1 MSKIIEI
8 INNMEKIM
16 VGKRSVLERIVIA
29 LITNGHVLIEDVPG
43 VGKTQ
48 CVGALAKSVDGSYKR
63 VQFTP
68 DVMASDITGFT
79 MYNPN
84 SGNFEYREGSA
95 SCNFLLG
102 DEINRAS
109 SKTQSSLLEVMEER
123 QITVDGVTR
132 KVPEPFMVLAT
143 QNPIESKGTNKLPE
157 AQMDRFLFKL
167 SIGYPTKEGEKEIL
181 NRFQGDNP
189 LKLLESVATTFEIIE
204 LQKQVEQVKVSEE
217 IKDLII
223 NIVSY
228 TRNNPSVDLGASPRG
243 SLALLKVSKAIAF
256 IKDRDYVIPEDV
268 CEMAKDIL
276 CHRIILSSSAR
287 VKGITANEVILDC
300 VNRAIKFTSKVLEN
314 E

>member
-1 MSKIIEI
+1 MTKINEIIE
-8 INNMEKIM
+8 NMEKIM
-16 VGKRSVLERIVIA
+16 VGKRNILERIVIA

-48 CVGALAKSVDGSYKR
+48 CVGALAKSVAGSFKR

-84 SGNFEYREGSA
+84 SGEFEYKEGA
-95 SCNFLLG
+95 ANCNFLLG

-132 KVPEPFMVLAT
+132 RVPEPFMVLAT
-143 QNPIESKGTNKLPE
+143 QNPIESRGTNRLPE

-181 NRFQGDNP
+181 SRFEGENP
-189 LKLLESVATTFEIIE
+189 LKTLKPVATTEEIIKI
-204 LQKQVEQVKVSEE
+204 QKQVEEVRVSDE

-223 NIVSY
+223 TIVAL
-228 TRNNPSVDLGASPRG
+228 TRNNINVELGASPRG
-243 SLALLKVSKAIAF
+243 SLSLLKVSKALAF
-256 IKDRDYVIPEDV
+256 IKERDYVIPEDV
-268 CEMAKDIL
+268 IEMAKDVL
-276 CHRIILSSSAR
+276 CHRIILSSAAGA
-287 VKGITANEVILDC
+287 KGITANEVILDC
-300 VNRAIKFTSKVLEN
+300 TNRAIKATSKVL
-314 E
+314 

>member
-1 MSKIIEI
+1 
-8 INNMEKIM
+8 M
-16 VGKRSVLERIVIA
+16 VGKRNVLERIVIA

-48 CVGALAKSVDGSYKR
+48 CVGALAKSVHGSYKR

-84 SGNFEYREGSA
+84 VGEFEYREGSA
-95 SCNFLLG
+95 NCNFLLG

-181 NRFQGDNP
+181 NRFQGENP
-189 LKLLESVATTFEIIE
+189 LKTLQAVATTIEIIE
-204 LQKQVEQVKVSEE
+204 IQRQVEQVKVSEE

-243 SLALLKVSKAIAF
+243 SLALLRVAKAIAF
-256 IKDRDYVIPEDV
+256 MKDRDYVIPEDV
-268 CEMAKDIL
+268 VEMAKDIL

-287 VKGITANEVILDC
+287 VKGITANEVIHDC
-300 VNRAIKFTSKVLEN
+300 VNRAINNTSKVLED